1 MDDRVIIEIVQ
12 EALLIIIQLSW
23 PVMTVGLVV
32 GVAIALL
39 QALTQVQEMTLTF
52 VPKII
57 AIFLAMFLL
66 FPSFTYILTEF
77 MMFLTD
83 QIIAGDVN
91 MTGDAGL

>member
-12 EALLIIIQLSW
+12 QAMLIILQLSW

-57 AIFLAMFLL
+57 AIFLTMFIF

-77 MMFLTD
+77 TMFLAD
-83 QIIAGDVN
+83 QIIAGDVPA
-91 MTGDAGL
+91 TGDAGL